1 MTVSIHEV
9 FESLKASLSLRF
21 KIELLPYTESIS
33 IIDEECRSQFDRHL
47 KDYYISEIDGRY
59 LLIFRSR
66 FDYMKGL
73 SDEQVDLLKLNDT
86 TIEFFKDQIYLK
98 MFEVEA
104 EKLAEKIIFLADF
117 LKKVYRQKGDLN
129 DY

>member
-1 MTVSIHEV
+1 MTTSIREV

-21 KIELLPYTESIS
+21 KIELLPYTDSIS
-33 IIDEECRSQFDRHL
+33 IIDEKCRSQFDRHL

-66 FDYMKGL
+66 FDYLKGL
-73 SDEQVDLLKLNDT
+73 SDKQVDLLKSNDV
-86 TIEFFKDQIYLK
+86 TIDYFKDQIYLK

-104 EKLAEKIIFLADF
+104 EKLAEKIVFLADF
-117 LKKVYRQKGDLN
+117 LNEVYR
-129 DY
+129 

>member
-1 MTVSIHEV
+1 MAVSIQEV
-9 FESLKASLSLRF
+9 FESLKSSLSLRF
-21 KIELLPYTESIS
+21 KIELLPYTDSIS

-73 SDEQVDLLKLNDT
+73 SDEQVDLLKSNDV
-86 TIEFFKDQIYLK
+86 TIDYFKDQIYLK
-98 MFEVEA
+98 AFEVEF
-104 EKLAEKIIFLADF
+104 ETLTEKIVFLADF
-117 LKKVYRQKGDLN
+117 LKKVYS
-129 DY
+129 

>member
-1 MTVSIHEV
+1 MAVSIHEA
-9 FESLKASLSLRF
+9 FESLKSSLSLRF
-21 KIELLPYTESIS
+21 KIELLPYTDSIS

-73 SDEQVDLLKLNDT
+73 SDEQVDLLKSNDV
-86 TIEFFKDQIYLK
+86 TIDYFKDQIYLK
-98 MFEVEA
+98 AFDVEFEN
-104 EKLAEKIIFLADF
+104 LAEKIVFLADF
-117 LKKVYRQKGDLN
+117 LKKVYS
-129 DY
+129 

>member
-21 KIELLPYTESIS
+21 KIELLPYTDSIS

-47 KDYYISEIDGRY
+47 KDYYISEIDGRF

-73 SDEQVDLLKLNDT
+73 SDEQDDLLKSNDV
-86 TIEFFKDQIYLK
+86 TIDYFKDQIYLK
-98 MFEVEA
+98 MFEVES
-104 EKLAEKIIFLADF
+104 EKLTEKIVFLADF
-117 LKKVYRQKGDLN
+117 LKKVYR
-129 DY
+129 

>member
-1 MTVSIHEV
+1 MAVSIHEV
-9 FESLKASLSLRF
+9 FESLKSSLSLRF
-21 KIELLPYTESIS
+21 KIELLPYTDSIS

-73 SDEQVDLLKLNDT
+73 SDEQVDLLKSNDV
-86 TIEFFKDQIYLK
+86 TIDYFKDQIYLK
-98 MFEVEA
+98 AFDVEFEN
-104 EKLAEKIIFLADF
+104 LAEKIVFLADF
-117 LKKVYRQKGDLN
+117 LKKVYS
-129 DY
+129 